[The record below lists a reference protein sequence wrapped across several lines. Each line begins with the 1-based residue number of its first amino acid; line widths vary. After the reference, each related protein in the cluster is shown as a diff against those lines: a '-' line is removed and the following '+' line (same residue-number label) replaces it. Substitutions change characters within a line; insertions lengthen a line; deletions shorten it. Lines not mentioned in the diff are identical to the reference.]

1 MRPRVLAALAVSLG
15 LSTGATAAEIVRCAG
30 PAGITYQHGPC
41 AESQSESR
49 PAIPSEFPPAN
60 AVERERLLAREAA
73 LDRRLEA
80 RRDRELQEHLAR
92 TALQQREAEVEMMA
106 RIAAAE
112 PPFYG
117 VAYPYWQPAFSSSPV
132 RGVGAI
138 RGAPRV
144 PRPTNPIVR

>member
-1 MRPRVLAALAVSLG
+1 MPRMRFLVLLIAFCAAP
-15 LSTGATAAEIVRCAG
+15 ATAAEIVRCVG
-30 PAGITYQHGPC
+30 PGGITYQHGPC
-41 AESQSESR
+41 AEAQSESR
-49 PAIPSEFPPAN
+49 PAIPTEFPPAN

-92 TALQQREAEVEMMA
+92 TALQQREAEVEVMA
-106 RIAAAE
+106 RLAVAE
-112 PPFYG
+112 GPLFG
-117 VAYPYWQPAFSSSPV
+117 TAYPFWQPAFSSPA

-144 PRPTNPIVR
+144 PRPTPYR